1 MEFNIFILMATIG
14 LISIRAGT
22 AIISAKRKIRKVYTY
37 PLLILGGICMEIYSI
52 YIGDTIFIVLQGVFI
67 ISSILGLIKINKTKK

>member
-1 MEFNIFILMATIG
+1 
-14 LISIRAGT
+14 
-22 AIISAKRKIRKVYTY
+22 VYTY